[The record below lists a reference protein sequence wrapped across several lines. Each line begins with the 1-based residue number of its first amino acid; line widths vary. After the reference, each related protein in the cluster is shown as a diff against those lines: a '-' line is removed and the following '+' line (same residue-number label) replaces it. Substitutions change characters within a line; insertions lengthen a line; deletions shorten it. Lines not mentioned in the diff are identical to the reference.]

1 MTTWRMHANAV
12 IAQVRAAHPDAA
24 GDELRALLRA
34 AYPFGE
40 RRYWPY
46 AVWCQCVREACG
58 LPRRCQIVKPVTELP
73 LFAEEP

>member
-1 MTTWRMHANAV
+1 MTTWRQHATAV

-24 GDELRALLRA
+24 GAALRALLHA

-46 AVWCQCVREACG
+46 TVWCQCVREACG
-58 LPRRCQIVKPVTELP
+58 QPRHRQTGKPVTALP
-73 LFAEEP
+73 LFEEQ